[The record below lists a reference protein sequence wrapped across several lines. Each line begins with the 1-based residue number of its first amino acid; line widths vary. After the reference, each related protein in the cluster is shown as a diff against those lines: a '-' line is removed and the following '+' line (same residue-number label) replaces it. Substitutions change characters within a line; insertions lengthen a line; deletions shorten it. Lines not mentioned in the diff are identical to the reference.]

1 MGTRVV
7 VVLLLLLVFVR
18 MVIDAMVMEVV
29 VVVVIG
35 DERGWGCFNDDAN
48 INGGNDVD
56 GQ

>member
-1 MGTRVV
+1 MGSIYPEPMMLEQWVEE
-7 VVLLLLLVFVR
+7 
-18 MVIDAMVMEVV
+18 EVV